1 MTNNRTVHEVAFRL
15 SYDLTTQMEPQL
27 KRLDRKLAPLQLRA
41 MRQIWLNNETT
52 LLDIVMTLKRDKGQ
66 VARLV
71 DELCTLEM
79 IQKIKNPNDGRSK
92 LLKLTQQGRA
102 FFKSIEK
109 IELTFSE
116 QLKKGIS
123 EKEMNI
129 FFSVSDKL
137 SENIRNMA
145 VLKE

>member
-1 MTNNRTVHEVAFRL
+1 MKNNRTVHEVAFRL
-15 SYDLTTQMEPQL
+15 NYDLITQMEPQL
-27 KRLDRKLAPLQLRA
+27 KQLDRKLAPLQLRA
-41 MRQIWLNNETT
+41 MRQIWFNTETT

-66 VARLV
+66 VTRLV

-79 IQKIKNPNDGRSK
+79 VKKIKNPNDGRSK

-102 FFKSIEK
+102 FFESIEK
-109 IELTFSE
+109 IELSFSD

-123 EKEMNI
+123 EKELNM

-145 VLKE
+145 VLTE